1 MNEALTVLAPALI
14 LLVIAVGTRFFPPS
28 LGNAFLIKGP
38 NWWSR
43 DEQTWDIAYCYL
55 AKRYAVLGAVL
66 TLCCGVFYFLDWNYA
81 PYFGFGLLLFFLFVA
96 HFLTRKYMRSK
107 E

>member
-1 MNEALTVLAPALI
+1 MNEALTVLTPALI

-28 LGNAFLIKGP
+28 LGNSFLIKGP

-43 DEQTWDIAYCYL
+43 DQQTWDTAYCIL
-55 AKRYAVLGAVL
+55 AKRYAVLGALL
-66 TLCCGVFYFLDWNYA
+66 TICCGGLYFLEWYYA
-81 PYFGFGLLLFFLFVA
+81 PYVGFGLLLLFFTVA
-96 HFLTRKYMRSK
+96 HMRTRQYMRSK